1 MQSSSTSSSEPARRG
16 DLLLLVTIA
25 LALLLAEVFYNL
37 LWRGQLAEHQRS
49 YDDGVALLG
58 SGRCSVVAL
67 GDSHA
72 DGVFRAQEALEVGG
86 ICNGSF
92 FSEGLSDVAIKAD
105 ILAGLPATSRPRHV
119 LFEVDPQIFS
129 PHRDVANNRLRWLG
143 TAPPAS
149 LSREYGLNLSW
160 PSRFVYRHYP
170 LASLNNRSKALLI
183 ATERYLLRT
192 ASAVGVDGSS
202 EGWTRLS
209 EAQRTRQAQD
219 RIASH
224 FPERQCVSPAQLAAA
239 DRALAALHGAGIRVT
254 LIHYPVAPEY
264 ARLIPRAC
272 NERLDRWVQDALSSS
287 RAAAFLDARGW
298 LTDPADLA
306 NADHV
311 ARSAAPGVRQ
321 RILDLLPPR

>member
-16 DLLLLVTIA
+16 DLLLIATVA

-49 YDDGVALLG
+49 YDEGVALLG
-58 SGRCSVVAL
+58 SGRCSVVAF

-72 DGVFRAQEALEVGG
+72 DGVFRAQEALEVEG

-105 ILAGLPATSRPRHV
+105 LLAALPAGSRPRHV

-149 LSREYGLNLSW
+149 LAREYGLSLSW
-160 PSRFVYRHYP
+160 PSRLVFRHYP
-170 LASLNNRSKALLI
+170 LASLNNRSKALLV
-183 ATERYLLRT
+183 ATERHLLRT

-209 EAQRTRQAQD
+209 DAQRMRQARD
-219 RIASH
+219 RVASH
-224 FPERQCVSPAQLAAA
+224 FPESQCVSPAQLAAA
-239 DRALAALHGAGIRVT
+239 GRALAALHGAGIRVT
-254 LIHYPVAPEY
+254 LVRYPVASEY
-264 ARLIPRAC
+264 ARLVPQAC
-272 NERLDRWVQDALSSS
+272 TERLDRWVQEALASSH
-287 RAAAFLDARGW
+287 AAAFLDARDW
-298 LTDPADLA
+298 LTEPADLA

-311 ARSAAPGVRQ
+311 ARSAAPRVRQ
-321 RILDLLPPR
+321 RLLDLLPR